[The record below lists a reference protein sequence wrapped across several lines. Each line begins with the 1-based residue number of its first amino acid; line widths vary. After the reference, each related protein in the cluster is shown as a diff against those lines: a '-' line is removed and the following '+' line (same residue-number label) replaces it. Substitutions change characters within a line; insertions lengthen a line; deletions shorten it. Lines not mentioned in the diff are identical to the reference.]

1 MIQTLAGQEEKEQSL
16 DDGAVVA
23 EVKIENGDT
32 IHMIYLDDVII
43 STRRKAKSK
52 KYQRKYGRIKN
63 KVLKVYPYAE
73 ITKSLIEDYDREL
86 ETYSSEHDRKQFLK
100 NAEDE
105 LKAEFEG
112 EIRNLRVSEGKILI
126 KLIDRETGKTS
137 YELIKQLRGGFT
149 AFMWQGVAKLFGS
162 DLKSEYDAHGDDEII
177 EEIILAIEKGELS
190 PRAREP
196 ITAKAQ
202 ERLRKKREKRAKQTA
217 RKEAKDKL

>member
-1 MIQTLAGQEEKEQSL
+1 MHAFSQT
-16 DDGAVVA
+16 DDPNVKDDRIIA
-23 EVKIENGDT
+23 EAIIENGDT
-32 IHMIYLDDVII
+32 IPMIYLDDVVI
-43 STRRKAKSK
+43 SSRRRAKSK
-52 KYQRKYGRIKN
+52 KYQRKYGRIKK

-73 ITKSLIEDYDREL
+73 ITKELIEDYDREL

-112 EIRNLRVSEGKILI
+112 EIRNLKVSEGKILI

-137 YELIKQLRGGFT
+137 YDLIKQLRGGFT

-162 DLKSEYDAHGDDEII
+162 NLKSEYDAEGDDEII
-177 EEIILAIEKGELS
+177 EEIILAIENGELT
-190 PRAREP
+190 PTARKP

-202 ERLRKKREKRAKQTA
+202 ERLQKKRDKRARKTA
-217 RKEAKDKL
+217 RKEAKAKN